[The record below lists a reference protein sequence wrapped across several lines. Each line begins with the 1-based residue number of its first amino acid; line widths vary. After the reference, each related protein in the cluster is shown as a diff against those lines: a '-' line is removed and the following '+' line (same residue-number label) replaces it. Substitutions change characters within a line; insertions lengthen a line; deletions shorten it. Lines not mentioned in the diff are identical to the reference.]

1 MKIKKL
7 DKIQSRSLA
16 QRFMPKN
23 VRVGESQQELAMDH
37 SGTGPITP
45 RITTAEERVL
55 RLVSQGK
62 TNKEIALLLGISP
75 ATVKRHL
82 EKSLSKLGLRNRVE
96 LAVYRLTAN
105 SCPHHSIS
113 GCALRQFE
121 RKNELR

>member
-1 MKIKKL
+1 MNIKKL
-7 DKIQSRSLA
+7 DKIDSRA
-16 QRFMPKN
+16 VVQRFMPEDAG
-23 VRVGESQQELAMDH
+23 VGESQQELAMDH
-37 SGTGPITP
+37 SGTRPVTP
-45 RITTAEERVL
+45 RITMAEERVL

-62 TNKEIALLLGISP
+62 TNKEIALVLGISP

-96 LAVYRLTAN
+96 LAVYGITAK
-105 SCPHHSIS
+105 SCPHNLVS